1 MSKLTRIKR
10 PDLICVSVIFYFYFS
25 IYYAIS
31 EGTYRMS
38 KNSVS
43 GVVLTVMKVLLL
55 LFFQSSINIGINTLM
70 MRPPY
75 EQKYFFRL

>member
-31 EGTYRMS
+31 EGTYRS